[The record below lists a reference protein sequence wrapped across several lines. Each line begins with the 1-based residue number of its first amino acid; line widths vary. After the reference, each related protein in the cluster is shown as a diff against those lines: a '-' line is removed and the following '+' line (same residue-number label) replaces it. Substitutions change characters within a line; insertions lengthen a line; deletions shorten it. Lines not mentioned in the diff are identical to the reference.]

1 MQSFSD
7 CPALKVK
14 KLSANARAPERAS
27 AGAAGYD
34 LYSAQEAVVRP
45 GTREMLRTDLSIQ
58 IPPGHYGR
66 IAPRSGVAW
75 KFGIDI
81 GAGVVDEDYRGA
93 LGILFVNN
101 GINDY
106 TVKVGD
112 RVAQLLLERIS
123 TPEVLVVEELDASAR
138 GIAGFGSTGVN
149 EMKPHAT
156 TPPQAENV
164 D

>member
-1 MQSFSD
+1 MQSFSE

-14 KLSANARAPERAS
+14 KLSANARVPERAS

-34 LYSAQEAVVRP
+34 LYSAEEVVVAP
-45 GTREMLRTDLSIQ
+45 GTRQMIRTGLSIQ

-66 IAPRSGVAW
+66 IAPRSGLAW
-75 KFGIDI
+75 KYGIDI

-93 LGILFVNN
+93 LGLLLVNN
-101 GINDY
+101 GIADY
-106 TVKVGD
+106 SIKIGD
-112 RVAQLLLERIS
+112 RVAQLLLERVS
-123 TPEVLVVEELDASAR
+123 TPEVLVVEELDTSAR
-138 GIAGFGSTGVN
+138 GNLGFGSTGVN